1 LNDSL
6 PYSKAQSVGSMASGK
21 ESGKAQRIKLLE
33 DIDIDYYKMIKS
45 TIKMEKEN
53 TRKNYL
59 FLRTFKRAKY
69 ASRDNILEEKRFES
83 SFSVLFT
90 KQSVPNLAKTSKLD
104 NLSTTLTRC
113 NQPTN
118 NRSFFK
124 KSTLKAQTSSGTNS
138 PNL

>member
-118 NRSFFK
+118 NSFFK

>member
-1 LNDSL
+1 
-6 PYSKAQSVGSMASGK
+6 
-21 ESGKAQRIKLLE
+21 
-33 DIDIDYYKMIKS
+33 MIKS

-53 TRKNYL
+53 TRKNYQ

-104 NLSTTLTRC
+104 NSSTGFTRC
-113 NQPTN
+113 NEVSK

-124 KSTLKAQTSSGTNS
+124 KSTNKLNNSSGTSS
-138 PNL
+138 PNLEGKPVISKSSIQDPAIRRSRMTEKLKLAMQFI